1 MPAQLA
7 LASFDIPLLRH
18 GMVDERVFKMECPD
32 CGELIEAVEI
42 VEMDRG
48 KR

>member
-18 GMVDERVFKMECPD
+18 GMVDERVFKCVP
-32 CGELIEAVEI
+32 
-42 VEMDRG
+42 
-48 KR
+48 